1 MPAPIIYVDADAC
14 PVKDEAARVA
24 VRHKLVVTFVANSGA
39 RPTRDP
45 MIRYVT
51 VPLGPDAADDWIVAQ
66 LQPNDIVV
74 TADILL
80 ASRAVSEG
88 AHVIAP
94 NGKQHTV
101 QSIGMAVAMRNLKQ
115 QLRESGEDRGLN
127 AEFSPNDRSLFL
139 QTLHNVADRALRE
152 AK

>member
-1 MPAPIIYVDADAC
+1 MLYIDADAC
-14 PVKDEAARVA
+14 PVKDEAIRVA
-24 VRHKLVVTFVANSGA
+24 ARHQLVVTFVANSGA

-51 VPLGPDAADDWIVAQ
+51 VPAGPDAADDWIVAQ
-66 LQPNDIVV
+66 LRPNDIVV

-80 ASRAVSEG
+80 ASRAVNGG

-94 NGKQHTV
+94 NGKLHSAA
-101 QSIGMAVAMRNLKQ
+101 SIGMAVAMRNLKQ

-127 AEFSPNDRSLFL
+127 AAFSPRDRSAFL
-139 QTLHNVADRALRE
+139 QALHEVADRALRQ